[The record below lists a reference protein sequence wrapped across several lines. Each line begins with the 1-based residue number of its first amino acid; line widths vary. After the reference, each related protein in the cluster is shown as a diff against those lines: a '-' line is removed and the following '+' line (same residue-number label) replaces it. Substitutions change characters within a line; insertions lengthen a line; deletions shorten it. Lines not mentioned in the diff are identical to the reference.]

1 MSFEAAYSLHTDN
14 FVRLD
19 GHAPCSA
26 LSAGFTGVVSLSNRF
41 KMLPSVYGRVLIG
54 NYVPY
59 PYLNYMGG
67 QVEGRYMAQQ
77 LPFEG
82 ISHIEV
88 FEKSLMVARLQ
99 FRQRMGSRH
108 YLFVT
113 GNFALQN
120 DNFFDI
126 LGDRGICPSGAVSI
140 CPIIPISWVS
150 ILISGIIFKQVE
162 T

>member
-1 MSFEAAYSLHTDN
+1 M
-14 FVRLD
+14 
-19 GHAPCSA
+19 
-26 LSAGFTGVVSLSNRF
+26 SAGFTGVVSLSNRF

-126 LGDRGICPSGAVSI
+126 LGDRGIWGGSVGYSYDTAVG
-140 CPIIPISWVS
+140 PIGCSFNMS
-150 ILISGIIFKQVE
+150 DYTDKLGFYFNLGYYF
-162 T
+162 